1 LVVRAQLS
9 CEFGKEIIHN
19 LLDIIFI
26 LNFGGEIATELIIY
40 SLQEFLNGNFGAISK
55 MFGAEIKSFLI
66 REVLFRPQKI
76 AVLHR
81 GRFRTLIKIGGLSHG
96 CAHIL
101 FLFRLLLCMIVLR
114 IVVLWRG
121 WR

>member
-9 CEFGKEIIHN
+9 CEFGKEIVHN

-55 MFGAEIKSFLI
+55 MFGAEI
-66 REVLFRPQKI
+66 
-76 AVLHR
+76 
-81 GRFRTLIKIGGLSHG
+81 
-96 CAHIL
+96 
-101 FLFRLLLCMIVLR
+101 
-114 IVVLWRG
+114 
-121 WR
+121 